1 MGRLPPLVEI
11 PSGISKIS
19 VLWPLKHLIFMSK
32 RVWVHVE
39 GDQTPFFDGDGFVVG
54 TDQARRAV
62 FFGKRK
68 TLVIY

>member
-1 MGRLPPLVEI
+1 
-11 PSGISKIS
+11 
-19 VLWPLKHLIFMSK
+19 MSK